1 MKKNSKIAASA
12 QHNGEKRKTAPRKV
26 KPEVEVLNAP
36 QEPEEEEEE
45 HTLEPL
51 DLLDD
56 DALPAAAVLNLD
68 EEKDA
73 ELAEPASV
81 ADDETE
87 DALPAPSVPA
97 PFPPLPEAVTACIC
111 T

>member
-1 MKKNSKIAASA
+1 MAK
-12 QHNGEKRKTAPRKV
+12 KRKTAPRKV

-73 ELAEPASV
+73 ELAEPGFRRRRRDRGRIAC
-81 ADDETE
+81 
-87 DALPAPSVPA
+87 ALGSAPSLHCRKP
-97 PFPPLPEAVTACIC
+97 
-111 T
+111 